1 MKRDGLVLLERRRIS
16 RDLHDGSIQP
26 YLGLKWALEAI
37 QTKAASGHAVTEDLS
52 RLVERVDHEILTMR
66 SYVNSLREAP
76 ARRKI
81 ELPGALRSQ
90 VVRWNDLYN
99 LKVSLRASGAARMVG
114 ENLAS
119 AVLNIA
125 NEGLSNI
132 RRHTVASSARILLS
146 CCVDQIRMV
155 IVNPVAPDA
164 VPRLFK
170 PHSIDERVRTLG
182 GDCRVDYAG
191 WRETRVVVELPRS
204 SE

>member
-76 ARRKI
+76 VSRKI

>member
-76 ARRKI
+76 VSRKI

-90 VVRWNDLYN
+90 VARWNDLYN

>member
-66 SYVNSLREAP
+66 SYVNSLREVP